1 MNRLDLATTC
11 SPRWRL
17 WAVLPMALIALTALR
32 SDAAEPSGDTAKGPA
47 AKPPAILKY
56 GDGKADGRK
65 SIGGSGEMIRF
76 EMPEGVSAVRGLRI
90 HGSRYGTAQAPD
102 EDFEITF
109 LGADGDEVLDS
120 RTAPYHLFKRGN
132 NRWTRVLFDKPVELS
147 PGEKFWVVL
156 NFNAAQTKGVYVSYD
171 TSTGGEHSRVG
182 LPGDDNP
189 PKETDF
195 HGDWMVQAMLS
206 RPGR

>member
-1 MNRLDLATTC
+1 MNRRNLVPASLSHLC
-11 SPRWRL
+11 W
-17 WAVLPMALIALTALR
+17 LTAATLAVVALSWMLTTSAR
-32 SDAAEPSGDTAKGPA
+32 AADGDAK
-47 AKPPAILKY
+47 AKPPAVLKY

-76 EMPEGVSAVRGLRI
+76 EMPEGVTAVRGLRI
-90 HGSRYGTAQAPD
+90 HGSRYGTAQAPN

-109 LGADGDEVLDS
+109 LSEDGEEILDS
-120 RTAPYHLFKRGN
+120 RAAPYHLFKRGKN
-132 NRWTRVLFDKPVELS
+132 MWTRVLFDKPVEL
-147 PGEKFWVVL
+147 PEGEKFWVVL
-156 NFNAAQTKGVYVSYD
+156 NFNAAQTKGVYLSYD

-182 LPGDDNP
+182 LPGDETP

-195 HGDWMVQAMLS
+195 QGDWMVQLLLS